1 MMRNLLALII
11 MFLFSSTVFSQ
22 IPDSLYFSNAI
33 KINFAQYKKEST
45 LAFVTGDLERG
56 QFLFDSLVQHRLIG
70 TTFDNITLK
79 KSSGARLKL
88 SSVKQPLFLLTYA
101 SWCVPN
107 QGEIPAL
114 NKLARKYGKDVKII
128 VLFWDRKDKMKKLA
142 RKFSSRITVC
152 YAHEYYKTDTRTVA
166 ALKHT
171 LGFPTS
177 YFLDAERKIVNIR
190 RCGVYTGLSKEQSQQ
205 ALAANY
211 KSFLDGLLT
220 ITVNKD
226 ISKEHIADS
235 D

>member
-1 MMRNLLALII
+1 MRNLLPLII
-11 MFLFSSTVFSQ
+11 IFLFPLMALGQ

-33 KINFAQYKKEST
+33 KINFAHYKKEST
-45 LAFVTGDLERG
+45 LAFVTGNMERG

-70 TTFDNITLK
+70 TTFDNLTLK

-88 SSVKQPLFLLTYA
+88 STIKEPMFLLTYA

-114 NKLARKYGKDVKII
+114 NKLARKYGKDVKIV

-142 RKFSSRITVC
+142 RKFSRRITVC
-152 YAHEYYKTDTRTVA
+152 YAHEYYKADTRTVA

-177 YFLDAERKIVNIR
+177 YFLDVNRKIVDIR
-190 RCGVYTGLSKEQSQQ
+190 RCGVFTGAASQEKSQ
-205 ALAANY
+205 KSLALNY
-211 KSFLDGLLT
+211 NSFLEGLTNIL
-220 ITVNKD
+220 VNKD
-226 ISKEHIADS
+226 ADKEHMAIND
-235 D
+235 

>member
-1 MMRNLLALII
+1 MRNLLPLII
-11 MFLFSSTVFSQ
+11 IFLFPLMALGQ

-33 KINFAQYKKEST
+33 KINFTQYKKEST
-45 LAFVTGDLERG
+45 LAFVTGDMQRG

-70 TTFDNITLK
+70 TTFDNLTLK

-177 YFLDAERKIVNIR
+177 YFLDAERKIVDIR
-190 RCGVYTGLSKEQSQQ
+190 RCGVYTGLSKEQAQQ
-205 ALAANY
+205 ALTANY

-226 ISKEHIADS
+226 VSKEHMVTS

>member
-1 MMRNLLALII
+1 MRNLLPLLII
-11 MFLFSSTVFSQ
+11 ILFPAIASCQ
-22 IPDSLYFSNAI
+22 IADSLYFSNAI
-33 KINFAQYKKEST
+33 KINFTKYKKEST

-56 QFLFDSLVQHRLIG
+56 KFLFDSLVHNRLIG
-70 TTFDNITLK
+70 TTFDNLTLK

-114 NKLARKYGKDVKII
+114 NKLARKYGKDVKIV

-177 YFLDAERKIVNIR
+177 YFLDAERKIVDIR
-190 RCGVYTGLSKEQSQQ
+190 RCGVYTGTSSKEKSQKSL
-205 ALAANY
+205 ALNY
-211 KSFLDGLLT
+211 NSFLEGLST
-220 ITVNKD
+220 ILVNSD
-226 ISKEHIADS
+226 ASKEHLATN
-235 D
+235 

>member
-1 MMRNLLALII
+1 MRNLLPLII
-11 MFLFSSTVFSQ
+11 IFLFPLTALGQ

-33 KINFAQYKKEST
+33 KINFAQYKKQST
-45 LAFVTGDLERG
+45 LAFVTGDLQRG
-56 QFLFDSLVQHRLIG
+56 QFLFDSLVHNRLIG

-79 KSSGARLKL
+79 KSSGSRLKL

-177 YFLDAERKIVNIR
+177 YFLDAERKIVDIR

-220 ITVNKD
+220 ITANKD
-226 ISKEHIADS
+226 ISKEPVATS

>member
-1 MMRNLLALII
+1 MRNLLPLII
-11 MFLFSSTVFSQ
+11 IILFPVMALGQ

-33 KINFAQYKKEST
+33 KINFTHYKKEST
-45 LAFVTGDLERG
+45 LAFVTGDMQRG
-56 QFLFDSLVQHRLIG
+56 QFLFDSLVHNRLIG

-79 KSSGARLKL
+79 KSGGSRLKL

-177 YFLDAERKIVNIR
+177 YFLDAERKIVDIR
-190 RCGVYTGLSKEQSQQ
+190 RCGVYTGPASKEATQKSL
-205 ALAANY
+205 ALNY
-211 KSFLDGLLT
+211 NSFLDGLTNILA
-220 ITVNKD
+220 NKD
-226 ISKEHIADS
+226 VAKENTAAN
-235 D
+235 

>member
-1 MMRNLLALII
+1 MRNLLPLII
-11 MFLFSSTVFSQ
+11 IFLFPLTALGQ

-33 KINFAQYKKEST
+33 KINFAHYKKAST
-45 LAFVTGDLERG
+45 LAFVTGDIQRG

-79 KSSGARLKL
+79 KSSGSQLRL
-88 SSVKQPLFLLTYA
+88 SSIKKPLFLLTYA

-177 YFLDAERKIVNIR
+177 YFLDAERKIVDIR
-190 RCGVYTGLSKEQSQQ
+190 RCGVYTGQSKEQSQQ

-211 KSFLDGLLT
+211 RSFLDGLTT
-220 ITVNKD
+220 ITVSKD
-226 ISKEHIADS
+226 VSKDHVETS

>member
-1 MMRNLLALII
+1 MRNILRFLAIA
-11 MFLFSSTVFSQ
+11 LFPVMTWSQ

-33 KINFAQYKKEST
+33 KINFAQYKKQST
-45 LAFVTGDLERG
+45 LAFATGDIEKG
-56 QFLFDSLVQHRLIG
+56 QRLFDSLVQHRLIG

-79 KSSGARLKL
+79 KSSGPRIKL
-88 SSVKQPLFLLTYA
+88 SSIQKPLFLLTYA

-107 QGEIPAL
+107 RGEIPAL

-128 VLFWDRKDKMKKLA
+128 VLFWDRKANMKKLA
-142 RKFSSRITVC
+142 RKFSRKITVC
-152 YAHEYYKTDTRTVA
+152 YAHEYYKTDSRVIG

-177 YFLDAERKIVNIR
+177 YFLNEDRKIVDIR
-190 RCGVYTGLSKEQSQQ
+190 RCGVFTGLSKEVSEK

-211 KSFLDGLLT
+211 SSFLEGISLILSNKE
-220 ITVNKD
+220 TVASHRD
-226 ISKEHIADS
+226 DT

>member
-1 MMRNLLALII
+1 MRKLLHLII
-11 MFLFSSTVFSQ
+11 FFLFSLTALGQ

-33 KINFAQYKKEST
+33 KINFTQYKKEST
-45 LAFVTGDLERG
+45 LAFVTGNMERG

-70 TTFDNITLK
+70 TTFDNLTLK

-88 SSVKQPLFLLTYA
+88 SSVKQPMFLLTYA

-142 RKFSSRITVC
+142 RKFSHRITVC
-152 YAHEYYKTDTRTVA
+152 YAHEYYKADTRTVA

-177 YFLDAERKIVNIR
+177 YFLDADRKIVDIR
-190 RCGVYTGLSKEQSQQ
+190 RCGVYTGQSKEQAQQ
-205 ALAANY
+205 ALTLNY
-211 KSFLDGLLT
+211 KSFLNGLTT
-220 ITVNKD
+220 ILASNTP
-226 ISKEHIADS
+226 KEDIAD
-235 D
+235 